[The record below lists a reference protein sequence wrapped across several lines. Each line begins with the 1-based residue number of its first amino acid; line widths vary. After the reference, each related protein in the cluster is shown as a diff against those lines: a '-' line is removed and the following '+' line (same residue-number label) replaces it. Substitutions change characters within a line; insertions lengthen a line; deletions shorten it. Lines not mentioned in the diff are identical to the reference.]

1 MLQSNFTQKWYADE
15 GSAAGNLKSLRT
27 LLDNLDVHGK
37 AFGSKVEPSKYQLV
51 VKENCRKSALKV
63 LEDKTNTMVDDFRVL
78 GAVIGTPSA
87 SCDKNKEKGIKKTT
101 TLNKKLSKI
110 AKSSPPKSAKRA
122 TLRKIHFYVNKS
134 EFRDGSHLS

>member
-37 AFGSKVEPSKYQLV
+37 AFGSKVEPSKCQLV

-87 SCDKNKEKGIKKTT
+87 CDKNKEKGIEKTT
-101 TLNKKLSKI
+101 TLNKKTFQNSKTI
-110 AKSSPPKSAKRA
+110 
-122 TLRKIHFYVNKS
+122 TTKI
-134 EFRDGSHLS
+134 G